1 MGAKVSFDFE
11 QALLFAE
18 TQSRF
23 VLSVRP
29 ENQAAF
35 ENLMGDKAQFVGKVV
50 AQDQLEMKGTD
61 GAISTSVKQAK
72 QLWEDAI
79 TCLMK

>member
-1 MGAKVSFDFE
+1 MGAIVRFDFE

-18 TQSRF
+18 TLSRF

-29 ENQAAF
+29 ENLAAF
-35 ENLMGDKAQFVGKVV
+35 ENLIGDKAQFVGKVV

-61 GAISTSVKQAK
+61 GGISTSVKQAK

>member
-1 MGAKVSFDFE
+1 
-11 QALLFAE
+11 
-18 TQSRF
+18 
-23 VLSVRP
+23 
-29 ENQAAF
+29 
-35 ENLMGDKAQFVGKVV
+35 MGDKAQFVGKVV

-72 QLWEDAI
+72 QLWKDAI

>member
-1 MGAKVSFDFE
+1 MK
-11 QALLFAE
+11 
-18 TQSRF
+18 
-23 VLSVRP
+23 SVRP

-50 AQDQLEMKGTD
+50 AQDELEMKGTD
-61 GAISTSVKQAK
+61 GKISTSVKQAK